1 MAPMNS
7 VLAPGSIEMPTC
19 MCGEEMQLTKVEPH
33 PAAEDAELL
42 RLRSLRPRNA
52 RDGLDRILISVR
64 FRHSTQA

>member
-33 PAAEDAELL
+33 PAAEDAEL
-42 RLRSLRPRNA
+42 RATAAEPA
-52 RDGLDRILISVR
+52 
-64 FRHSTQA
+64 TTKCA